1 MNTKYM
7 CRNISK
13 IVETYTYVY
22 ILIYLSYLEV
32 SSYMPVAALIKIA
45 GSTSTHTH
53 TSALIHPHL
62 EPTHLEVWRAVIW

>member
-32 SSYMPVAALIKIA
+32 SSYISIAALIKIA
-45 GSTSTHTH
+45 GSTSTH

-62 EPTHLEVWRAVIW
+62 EPTHLEVWRAVI